1 MGTPRVWN
9 REDAEAT
16 TKATERKTQ
25 GHYRNDE
32 PDGEMEPTGFLSLSL
47 CMCGECLS
55 ASELT
60 PTREENRTMDVMT
73 TCLSF

>member
-1 MGTPRVWN
+1 MRFVTRQ
-9 REDAEAT
+9 DAEAM

-32 PDGEMEPTGFLSLSL
+32 PDGEMEQTGSLSLS
-47 CMCGECLS
+47 S

-60 PTREENRTMDVMT
+60 TMREENRPMDVMT
-73 TCLSF
+73 TCPSFR

>member
-1 MGTPRVWN
+1 M
-9 REDAEAT
+9 

-32 PDGEMEPTGFLSLSL
+32 PDGEMEQTGSLSLS
-47 CMCGECLS
+47 S

-60 PTREENRTMDVMT
+60 AMREENRPMDVMT
-73 TCLSF
+73 TCPSFR

>member
-1 MGTPRVWN
+1 MLWEVIAMRRLES

-47 CMCGECLS
+47 CMCGEVQVQVNS
-55 ASELT
+55 H
-60 PTREENRTMDVMT
+60 PREKKTGRWM
-73 TCLSF
+73 